1 MTAQFVPFGQAAPH
15 GPPVPLDPSI
25 APPGTRNFRDA
36 GGLPAANWRADQRPE
51 TLVPTHCCFCGV
63 QCGMYLRVNEAG
75 KVFGVEPRNHDINR
89 MRLCP
94 KGINAYQQVNHPD
107 RLTAPLMRHSRAEP
121 LREVSWEEALS
132 YTVEELRRIQAESGV
147 DAFGILG
154 GASLFSEKA
163 YLVGKFAR
171 VAVKTRHVDYNGRL
185 CMVSAAGANKLA
197 FGIDRAANP
206 FSDILQTDCLL
217 IAGSNIGEC
226 FPVMTQY
233 VWGARDRGAS
243 LIVVDPRETAI
254 ARTADV
260 HVALKS
266 GTDSA
271 FFNAVLNVVIHDGL
285 TDEAFLVAHTTG
297 WAELKAKAAEYTPE
311 RAAAICGIPAAQIVQ
326 VARLFGTAGKAMAWH
341 ARGIEHHTQGVE
353 NCLSVINLC
362 AATGNL
368 GRPGAGYGTITGQG
382 NGQGGREHGQKSDM
396 LPGGRSI
403 NDPAHRAEVA
413 AIWGI
418 EEAELPQAG
427 TSMMEMVWQM
437 QRGEIRG
444 LIGICNNPFVSLPN
458 YATVKDGYDKLEFHA
473 QLDFFLSETSANA
486 HVVFPVTTWAED
498 EGVMAN
504 AEARVVKHNKA
515 QEPPPGVRTDTWVMC
530 ELARRLGHGD
540 KFAFPGSREVFDEL
554 RIASAGA
561 VNDYYGITYERLEQT
576 GGIAWPCPDL
586 EHPGTP
592 RLFEGGKTYH
602 PDGKVHLQV
611 VEWHPPADPYDA
623 TFPMT
628 LTTGRTVAHFLS
640 GNQTRRL
647 GALVEQTPRPW
658 VEVHPSHGFR
668 SGDPVRVVTRRG
680 ACVLPALVTE
690 AIRADH
696 VFIPYHW
703 PSPVAANALTI
714 DALDPRSKIPEYKVC
729 AVRIERAA
737 ELDPVPAPPV
747 PPGRQAYPEVQAPR
761 TDPLPPTAPQGRGTA
776 ERG

>member
-1 MTAQFVPFGQAAPH
+1 MSERVDPTVAPR
-15 GPPVPLDPSI
+15 
-25 APPGTRNFRDA
+25 GTRDFRDA
-36 GGLPAANWRADQRPE
+36 GGLPAAAWRADQTE
-51 TLVPTHCCFCGV
+51 QTLVPTHCCFCGV
-63 QCGMYLRVNEAG
+63 QCGMYLRVNSAG

-107 RLTAPLMRHSRAEP
+107 RLTAPLMRRSRDEP
-121 LREVSWEEALS
+121 FREVSWEEALS
-132 YTVEELRRIQAESGV
+132 HTVDEIRRIQGGHGA
-147 DAFGILG
+147 DAFGLLG
-154 GASLFSEKA
+154 GASLFSEKT
-163 YLVGKFAR
+163 YLVGKFGR
-171 VAVKTRHVDYNGRL
+171 VALKTRHVDYNGRL

-197 FGIDRAANP
+197 FGIDRAGNP

-217 IAGSNIGEC
+217 IAGSNVGEC

-233 VWGARDRGAS
+233 VWGARDRGAK

-254 ARTADV
+254 ARTADL

-266 GTDSA
+266 GTDAA
-271 FFNAVLNVVIHDGL
+271 FFNAVLNVVIEDGL
-285 TDEAFLVAHTTG
+285 VDEAFVAAHTTG
-297 WAELKAKAAEYTPE
+297 WAEVRQTVKEYTPD
-311 RAAAICGIPAAQIVQ
+311 RAAAICGIPAEQ
-326 VARLFGTAGKAMAWH
+326 VVRTARMFGTAGKAMAWH

-353 NCLSVINLC
+353 NCLTVINLC

-382 NGQGGREHGQKSDM
+382 NGQGGREHGQKSDL

-403 NDPAHRAEVA
+403 NDPEHRRQIS

-418 EEAELPQAG
+418 DEADLPPAG

-437 QRGEIRG
+437 QRQEIRG

-458 YATVKDGYDKLEFHA
+458 YAVVKDGYDKLEFHA
-473 QLDFFLSETSANA
+473 QFDFFLSETAANA

-515 QEPPPGVRTDTWVMC
+515 QEPPAGVRTDTWVMC
-530 ELARRLGHGD
+530 ELARRLGVGD
-540 KFAFPGSREVFDEL
+540 KFDFPGSREVFDEL
-554 RIASAGA
+554 RTASRGT
-561 VNDYYGITYERLEQT
+561 VIDYYGITYERLEST
-576 GGIAWPCPDL
+576 GGLAWPCPDL

-592 RLFEGGKTYH
+592 RLFEDGKTYH
-602 PDGKVHLQV
+602 PDGRVHLQV
-611 VEWHPPADPYDA
+611 VEWHPPADPYSDEY
-623 TFPMT
+623 PMT

-668 SGDPVRVVTRRG
+668 TGDPVRVVTRRG
-680 ACVLPALVTE
+680 VSVLPALVTE

-696 VFIPYHW
+696 VFVPYHW
-703 PSPVAANALTI
+703 PSPVAANALTV

-729 AVRIERAA
+729 AVRIERADA
-737 ELDPVPAPPV
+737 LDEVPAPPT
-747 PPGRQAYPEVQAPR
+747 PPGREAYPEAQVSR
-761 TDPLPPTAPQGRGTA
+761 TDPLPPTSPQGRGTS

>member
-1 MTAQFVPFGQAAPH
+1 MNR
-15 GPPVPLDPSI
+15 PPAEAGRLDPVL
-25 APPGTRNFRDA
+25 APPGTRLFHDA
-36 GGLPAANWRADQRPE
+36 GSPSTAGWRAGLAEQ

-63 QCGMYLRVNEAG
+63 QCGMYLRVDAGG

-107 RLTAPLMRHSRAEP
+107 RLTAPLLRRTRDEP
-121 LREVSWEEALS
+121 FREVGWEEALDH
-132 YTVEELRRIQAESGV
+132 TADRIRQIQTEYGR
-147 DAFGILG
+147 DAFGMLG
-154 GASLFSEKA
+154 GASLFTEKT

-171 VAVKTRHVDYNGRL
+171 VALRTRHVDYNGRL

-206 FSDILQTDCLL
+206 FADILQTDCLL
-217 IAGSNIGEC
+217 IAGANVGEC

-233 VWGARDRGAS
+233 VWGARDRGAV
-243 LIVVDPRETAI
+243 LIVVDPRETAV

-260 HVALKS
+260 HVALRS
-266 GTDSA
+266 GTDAA
-271 FFNAVLNVVIHDGL
+271 FFNAVLNVVVQEGL
-285 TDEAFLVAHTTG
+285 TDEPFLAAHTTG
-297 WAELKAKAAEYTPE
+297 WEEVRTAVAAWTPGRAAE
-311 RAAAICGIPAAQIVQ
+311 ICGIPAEQVVR
-326 VARLFGTAGKAMAWH
+326 VARLFAGASRAMAWH

-362 AATGNL
+362 TATGNL
-368 GRPGAGYGTITGQG
+368 GRPGRGYGTITGQG
-382 NGQGGREHGQKSDM
+382 NGQGGREHGQKADL

-403 NDPAHRAEVA
+403 LDPDHRRRISE
-413 AIWGI
+413 IWGI
-418 EEAELPQAG
+418 DEAELPTAG
-427 TSMMEMVWQM
+427 TSMMEMVHQM
-437 QRGEIRG
+437 SGREIRG
-444 LIGICNNPFVSLPN
+444 LLGVCNNPFVSLPN
-458 YATVKDGYDKLEFHA
+458 YAVVKEGYDTLDFHA
-473 QLDFFLSETSANA
+473 QCDFFLSETAANA

-515 QEPPPGVRTDTWVMC
+515 QEPPPGVRTDTWVLC
-530 ELARRLGHGD
+530 ELARRLGAGD
-540 KFAFPGSREVFDEL
+540 KFDFAGSREVFDEL
-554 RIASAGA
+554 RRASAGT
-561 VNDYYGITYERLEQT
+561 VIDYAGITYERLEET
-576 GGIAWPCPDL
+576 GGIAWPCPTT

-592 RLFEGGKTYH
+592 RLFEDGRTYH

-611 VEWHPPADPYDA
+611 VGWHPPADPFDDDY
-623 TFPMT
+623 PMR

-647 GALVEQTPRPW
+647 DGLVEQTPRPW

-668 SGDPVRVVTRRG
+668 NGDPVRVVTRRG
-680 ACVLPALVTE
+680 STVLPALVTE

-696 VFIPYHW
+696 VFVPYHW
-703 PSPVAANALTI
+703 PFPVAANQLTI

-729 AVRIERAA
+729 AVRIERADA
-737 ELDPVPAPPV
+737 PDGAPAPPEPPV
-747 PPGRQAYPEVQAPR
+747 PPGHGTRPGARTPS